1 MIKKHVG
8 RNGQIGQNVQKN
20 VTVAFKQGSEFVSE
34 LVKDLLVKVIYLLM
48 GFYVGSRV
56 LECIKCPTILLSE
69 PRSELQTTI
78 SNYVTVFSTFM
89 PQR

>member
-48 GFYVGSRV
+48 GFYVGLRV

-78 SNYVTVFSTFM
+78 SNYVTVFLTFL